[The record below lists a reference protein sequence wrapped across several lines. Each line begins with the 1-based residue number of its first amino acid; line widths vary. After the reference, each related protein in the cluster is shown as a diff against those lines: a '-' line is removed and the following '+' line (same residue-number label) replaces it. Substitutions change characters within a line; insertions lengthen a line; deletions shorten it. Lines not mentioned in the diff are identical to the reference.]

1 MGSSFFFIGVIV
13 MAETLEL
20 KIKSSA
26 DQTAKS
32 IENLENKLR
41 SLGGALSSISGS
53 GLYNF
58 SSSLREFGTSIREL
72 SSIDTRTFSKV
83 AQNVQ
88 RLGNI
93 DSSKLIKSATALNGM
108 SRELSAFS
116 GLAQQSQNIT
126 TLTQSISKLGSKS
139 ATNAASNIKA
149 LGKALKEVMAT
160 LSNAPRVNQSIIHM
174 TNALA
179 NLASQGSKVGSAS
192 RSLTAS
198 FSNVTKSAE
207 RTKSGFGGLS
217 AAIGK
222 FYATYW
228 LLIRAT
234 GKLRDA
240 VDLSS
245 QLTEVQNVV
254 DTTFGDM
261 TYKVDEFTKH
271 SIQDLGMSELSVEQ
285 ISSRF
290 QAMGTAVGITSEQ
303 VSNGT
308 SIINKKFLET
318 KNTLYQTSDSMAD
331 ISLNLTRLAADMASF
346 YDVDQAD
353 VAKSLQS
360 VFTGTIAPLRRYGLD
375 LTQATLKEWA
385 LKNGIDANIKSMSQ
399 AEKVLLRYQYV
410 MANTTAAQGD
420 FAKTA
425 NTWANSVRVLK
436 QEFQAWGAVVG
447 GIVINVF
454 KPLVIAMN
462 RVMIKVINFTK
473 TIADALGA
481 IFGWTI
487 ETSASGVADSTNEV
501 ADSMA
506 DVGNNASNANRN
518 ANKLKKTLLSIDEI
532 HALDDNG
539 SSSSSSGGSGGSGA
553 GGGGTD
559 AAVTSNL
566 TRTTGLIEKYKSS
579 ISSLGE
585 LGSYIGRAITN
596 SLNSI
601 NWDRI
606 YQSAKNFG
614 KGLADFL
621 NGLISPSLFG
631 ALGKT
636 IAGALNTALHFLNSF
651 GTTFN
656 WKNFGKSIAAG
667 INNFFAT
674 FDFANLAQT
683 INTWVQ
689 GIYSALKEAIK
700 NVNWKNVWN
709 GIKEFLTNLDIET
722 VEIIIGALV
731 IKKIAKVLLA
741 GTIGKIIKDK
751 LAGAIVTALGAE
763 KGTSIGA
770 ALLLWIK
777 RGLSSIAVKI
787 GLVVEGLFSGLS
799 LSDSLAVGFG
809 KLAPII
815 TSIAT
820 ILGGVVLAVTNFVS
834 MLKNG
839 FSALNEVLMLVG
851 TALATVGAIIAGVSA
866 APAAIVG
873 AIVAGTTTIIV
884 LIKDNWESIK
894 KIWSKITK
902 WFDKNVITPI
912 IKFFKN
918 LLNDASKVFKDLWD
932 NITKIWKTS
941 STWFSTNVLSPVTK
955 VFSGLWD
962 NILKIWKPVGNWF
975 KKNVISPITSF
986 FKGLKDDVSDRFEA
1000 LWQNIEN
1007 VWNGVST
1014 WFSSNVVTPIVGFF
1028 EGFYTRVGQIFQ
1040 GLWIIIQAVWIV
1052 ASTWF
1057 NTNVVTPIVGFFKNL
1072 KNSVVEI
1079 FNTLWSG
1086 IKNVWNGVSTWFNT
1100 NVTKPLKN
1108 VFDTLWKGI
1117 KAGMIGAMNAVIG
1130 GIEKGI
1136 NFIVDGINNII
1147 GGFNKVVK
1155 WAAKVA
1161 DTDWGGVD
1169 LVPKVTLPKITAYST
1184 GGFPKGEDG
1193 MFLANH
1199 NELVGKFSN
1208 GKTAVANNEQI
1219 TEGIRRAVV
1228 DGMMEVM
1235 MNTSGQGSSNAPI
1248 IENTFK
1254 VDSETLYR
1262 ITQRG
1267 KAKHDQRYNV
1277 VTEF

>member
-1 MGSSFFFIGVIV
+1 

-26 DQTAKS
+26 DQAAKS
-32 IENLENKLR
+32 IENLKNKLK
-41 SLGGALSSISGS
+41 SLGGALSSINGS
-53 GLYNF
+53 GLHNF
-58 SSSLREFGTSIREL
+58 SAGLRELSTSIRRL

-93 DSSKLIKSATALNGM
+93 DSSKLIKSAAALNGM
-108 SRELSAFS
+108 SKELSAFS

-139 ATNAASNIKA
+139 ATNAAANIKE
-149 LGKALKEVMAT
+149 LGKALKEVMVT
-160 LSNAPRVNQSIIHM
+160 LNNTPRVNQSIIHM

-207 RTKSGFGGLS
+207 RTKSGFGRLS
-217 AAIGK
+217 VAIGK

-234 GKLRDA
+234 SKLRDA

-254 DTTFGDM
+254 DTTFGNM
-261 TYKVDEFTKH
+261 TYKVDEFAKR
-271 SIQDLGMSELSVEQ
+271 SIQDLGMSELSVKQ

-303 VSNGT
+303 VSSGT

-360 VFTGTIAPLRRYGLD
+360 VFTGTTAPLRRYGLD

-425 NTWANSVRVLK
+425 NTWANAVRVLK

-462 RVMIKVINFTK
+462 RVMVKVINFTK

-487 ETSASGVADSTNEV
+487 ETSASGVADSTDEV

-506 DVGNNASNANRN
+506 DVGTNASNANRN
-518 ANKLKKTLLSIDEI
+518 ATKLKKTLLSIDEI
-532 HALDDNG
+532 HALDDN
-539 SSSSSSGGSGGSGA
+539 SSSSSNSGGSGGSGA
-553 GGGGTD
+553 GGSGTD
-559 AAVTSNL
+559 AAATSNL
-566 TRTTGLIEKYKSS
+566 TRTNGLIEKYKSS

-585 LGSYIGRAITN
+585 LGSHIGRAITN

-636 IAGALNTALHFLNSF
+636 IAGAIRTAIIGAFSF
-651 GTTFN
+651 TSNFN
-656 WKNFGKSIAAG
+656 WKNLGKSFAEFINGALREMSRISKVTGLSGWQELAKTLNNIVHG
-667 INNFFAT
+667 IRDT
-674 FDFANLAQT
+674 LIET
-683 INTWVQ
+683 
-689 GIYSALKEAIK
+689 IK
-700 NVNWKNVWN
+700 NVNWK
-709 GIKEFLTNLDIET
+709 
-722 VEIIIGALV
+722 
-731 IKKIAKVLLA
+731 
-741 GTIGKIIKDK
+741 
-751 LAGAIVTALGAE
+751 
-763 KGTSIGA
+763 S
-770 ALLLWIK
+770 
-777 RGLSSIAVKI
+777 
-787 GLVVEGLFSGLS
+787 
-799 LSDSLAVGFG
+799 
-809 KLAPII
+809 
-815 TSIAT
+815 
-820 ILGGVVLAVTNFVS
+820 
-834 MLKNG
+834 
-839 FSALNEVLMLVG
+839 
-851 TALATVGAIIAGVSA
+851 
-866 APAAIVG
+866 
-873 AIVAGTTTIIV
+873 
-884 LIKDNWESIK
+884 
-894 KIWSKITK
+894 
-902 WFDKNVITPI
+902 
-912 IKFFKN
+912 
-918 LLNDASKVFKDLWD
+918 VFKGIGEFIGELDL
-932 NITKIWKTS
+932 
-941 STWFSTNVLSPVTK
+941 
-955 VFSGLWD
+955 
-962 NILKIWKPVGNWF
+962 
-975 KKNVISPITSF
+975 
-986 FKGLKDDVSDRFEA
+986 
-1000 LWQNIEN
+1000 
-1007 VWNGVST
+1007 
-1014 WFSSNVVTPIVGFF
+1014 
-1028 EGFYTRVGQIFQ
+1028 
-1040 GLWIIIQAVWIV
+1040 
-1052 ASTWF
+1052 
-1057 NTNVVTPIVGFFKNL
+1057 
-1072 KNSVVEI
+1072 
-1079 FNTLWSG
+1079 
-1086 IKNVWNGVSTWFNT
+1086 
-1100 NVTKPLKN
+1100 
-1108 VFDTLWKGI
+1108 DTFAI
-1117 KAGMIGAMNAVIG
+1117 
-1130 GIEKGI
+1130 
-1136 NFIVDGINNII
+1136 II
-1147 GGFNKVVK
+1147 GGFLWKHGGKEITKALLTNAWTKFAKEKQLSSLKLGAYVAEAVITIAAVSYVINHMKGWIESVREWLKTHGITSGPQLGIDGKMHYYTKSFDWIIKEINWKIEGFKDGVANFFTNLAKETKKAFKRIFDFSLAEELFNEMITSFETAFDGKRADFLDIGAYVLEGILDGLTSAIAFISAPFVNIFQWIWNGICKVFGIHSPAKEMKPLGKYILQGIVEGFKNSFDEMTKAIKTFFKDYVKPWFTKEKWKSNIGSIEEALKNKWSDAVDWWSEKTPLKDISISISNFVEKLKEKWKSVK
-1155 WAAKVA
+1155 DWWSEKTPLKDISISISDFVERLKEKWKNIKDWWSEKTPLNEIDVKSNDFISEIKDKWNKLKSWWKKLKLTVEAKIK
-1161 DTDWGGVD
+1161 
-1169 LVPKVTLPKITAYST
+1169 VPHIKVNWSDYGKFKIPSFEVKYYRA

-1199 NELVGKFSN
+1199 NEMIGKFSN
-1208 GKTAVANNEQI
+1208 GKNVVANNQQI

-1235 MNTSGQGSSNAPI
+1235 MNTNGQGSNNAPI

-1267 KAKHDQRYNV
+1267 KAKHNQRYNV